1 MGRGMND
8 KEREDEID
16 RLCWLLRLAKGKE
29 EQAYFN
35 ARMNLEIK
43 RRSPEQVARMEREA
57 GLCHGR

>member
-1 MGRGMND
+1 MTD
-8 KEREDEID
+8 QDREQEID

-43 RRSPEQVARMEREA
+43 RRSPEQVERMEREA
-57 GLCHGR
+57 GIL